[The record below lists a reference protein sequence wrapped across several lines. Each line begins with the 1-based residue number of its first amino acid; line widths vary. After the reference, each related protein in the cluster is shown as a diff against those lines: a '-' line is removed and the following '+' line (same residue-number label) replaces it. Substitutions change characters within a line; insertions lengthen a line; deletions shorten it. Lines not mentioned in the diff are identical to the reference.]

1 MFYDF
6 ITKYTDIFVKKNER
20 SFCTFFNKKNWR
32 ISDINIRNFNE
43 TLTYDV
49 GSFEQ
54 LDPGCGKIV
63 YLFLCVTESP
73 IMDDFDDHS
82 EGSRKVITW
91 AGFQT

>member
-1 MFYDF
+1 MH
-6 ITKYTDIFVKKNER
+6 IF
-20 SFCTFFNKKNWR
+20 STTKNWR

-43 TLTYDV
+43 TLTNDV

-91 AGFQT
+91 AGFQTLILQLGKNVMFSVELTSA